1 MASKVQLD
9 NDMGSAIVHESNIE
23 IISYS
28 EGPVDQRTKD
38 ERTALRRAKIQ
49 EKRSQLL
56 VQIRQMVGVG
66 KLDRPLRPWKQ
77 GRVLR
82 MSDCD
87 PDFLKVSQSVV
98 IWATH

>member
-9 NDMGSAIVHESNIE
+9 NDMGSAIVDEKNIE
-23 IISYS
+23 IIGYS

-56 VQIRQMVGVG
+56 VQIRQMLGVR
-66 KLDRPLRPWKQ
+66 KLYRPLRPYEAKK
-77 GRVLR
+77 
-82 MSDCD
+82 C
-87 PDFLKVSQSVV
+87 FEKE
-98 IWATH
+98 